1 MLACLFLALRGY
13 GMTTGFY
20 VPRNDAQK
28 NRPDSYQ
35 DGFLFSL
42 L

>member
-28 NRPDSYQ
+28 NRQSYEKR
-35 DGFLFSL
+35 FFV
-42 L
+42 